1 MVITFENS
9 SLDLISD
16 PNFDELIQAQ
26 SKDYFD
32 NNLDCSTSKI

>member
-1 MVITFENS
+1 MNFMHS
-9 SLDLISD
+9 SKRMKSKHD
-16 PNFDELIQAQ
+16 DELIQAQ